1 MLHLATVKSETL
13 GLLKKLMIL
22 PELAGFNL
30 AGGTALA
37 LQIGHRISVDLDFF
51 GDIAFD
57 SVEIMDAIKDFA
69 SVSIISQSRSILIL
83 NTNGVKTDFV
93 RYRYPLLKPVL
104 QIEELRLLSTLD
116 IGAMKLAAITNRGRK
131 RDFFD
136 LFFLLKIHTLREIID
151 AYNVKYAD
159 GSEFLVLKSII
170 YFDDAE
176 EDDMPAV
183 FDSKITWPLVRSAI
197 EDAARKL

>member
-1 MLHLATVKSETL
+1 MLHAATVKPETL
-13 GLLKKLMIL
+13 GLLKKLMSL
-22 PELAGFNL
+22 PELEAFNL

-51 GDIAFD
+51 GDAAFE
-57 SVEIMDAIKDFA
+57 VIEVMDAIRDFA
-69 SVSIISQSRSILIL
+69 EVSIISQSRSILIL
-83 NTNGVKTDFV
+83 NTNNVKTDFV

-104 QIEELRLLSTLD
+104 QIEGLRLLSALD

-136 LFFLLKIHTLREIID
+136 LFFLLKTYSLRQLID
-151 AYNVKYAD
+151 AYNTKYAD

-176 EDDMPAV
+176 EDDAPGV
-183 FDSKITWPLVRSAI
+183 FDLSITWPLVKQAI
-197 EDAARKL
+197 EKEAKKL

>member
-1 MLHLATVKSETL
+1 MLHTATVKPETL
-13 GLLKKLMIL
+13 GLLKKLMSL
-22 PELAGFNL
+22 PELEEFNL

-57 SVEIMDAIKDFA
+57 AVEVMGAIKDFVE
-69 SVSIISQSRSILIL
+69 VSIISQSRSILIL

-104 QIEELRLLSTLD
+104 QMEDLRLLSTLD

-136 LFFLLKIHTLREIID
+136 LFFLLETYSLRQLID
-151 AYNVKYAD
+151 AYNAKYAD

-176 EDDMPAV
+176 EDNAPQV
-183 FDSKITWPLVRSAI
+183 FDPSITWPSVKQMI
-197 EDAARKL
+197 EKEAKKL

>member
-1 MLHLATVKSETL
+1 MQ
-13 GLLKKLMIL
+13 L
-22 PELAGFNL
+22 PELKEFNL

-51 GDIAFD
+51 GDAAFD
-57 SVEIMDAIKDFA
+57 SIEVMGAIKEFA
-69 SVSIISQSRSILIL
+69 EISILSQSRAILIL

-93 RYRYPLLKPVL
+93 RYQYPLLNPVL
-104 QIEELRLLSTLD
+104 EIEGVRLLSTLD
-116 IGAMKLAAITNRGRK
+116 IGAMKLAAITNRGRQ

-136 LFFLLKIHTLREIID
+136 LFFLLREYSLRSLLD
-151 AYNVKYAD
+151 AYNVKFSD

-183 FDSKITWPLVRSAI
+183 FDPEVTWSLVKETI
-197 EDAARKL
+197 ERAAKAL

>member
-1 MLHLATVKSETL
+1 MLHTATVKPETL
-13 GLLKKLMIL
+13 GLLKKLMSL
-22 PELAGFNL
+22 PELEAFNL

-51 GDIAFD
+51 GDVAFD
-57 SVEIMDAIKDFA
+57 AIEVMDAIRDFA
-69 SVSIISQSRSILIL
+69 EVSIISQSRSILIL

-104 QIEELRLLSTLD
+104 QMEDLRLLSTLD

-136 LFFLLKIHTLREIID
+136 LFFLLKTYSLRQLID
-151 AYNVKYAD
+151 AYNAKYAD

-176 EDDMPAV
+176 EDDTPGIFNPA
-183 FDSKITWPLVRSAI
+183 ITWLLVKQTI
-197 EDAARKL
+197 EKEAKKL